1 MKTFIHPKGAAWDFP
16 LLTSAP
22 QSCHP
27 YAQDNL
33 EQVLV
38 KNGSDRVLVFL
49 PVLSVFIPR
58 GRLGGNARR
67 WTDVRMGRPG
77 GGQRRRSHQID
88 RKMLAFS
95 ATGPKVCGD
104 VAVEEVGRRS
114 DGHAHQKRDPEAPG
128 PEEGVGKEVVKEG
141 KRGRRQKRGRASP
154 QRRPYPRRIL
164 AGRMEGE
171 RDGRAMNQRKSL
183 REGAEGAGRH
193 GVRRKPWCRRVA
205 RPLKSLAGDEAG

>member
-67 WTDVRMGRPG
+67 WTDVRVGRPG

-128 PEEGVGKEVVKEG
+128 PEEGVGKEVVEEEREEG
-141 KRGRRQKRGRASP
+141 AKNEAERPRKDDHTPVESLQGGWRGRGTEGR
-154 QRRPYPRRIL
+154 
-164 AGRMEGE
+164 
-171 RDGRAMNQRKSL
+171 
-183 REGAEGAGRH
+183 
-193 GVRRKPWCRRVA
+193 
-205 RPLKSLAGDEAG
+205 